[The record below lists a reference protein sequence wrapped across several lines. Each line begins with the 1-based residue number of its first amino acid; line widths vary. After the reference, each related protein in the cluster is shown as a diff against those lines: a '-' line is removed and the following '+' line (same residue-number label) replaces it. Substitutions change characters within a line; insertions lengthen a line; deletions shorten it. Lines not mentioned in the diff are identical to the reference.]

1 MKRFCLIFLLFLSCF
16 LLMPFDVTYAK
27 GRQKPVPDTVA
38 DPHSKYTALYKT
50 TRGAYCTA
58 ILISSTAAL
67 TARHC
72 SGPQPL
78 KKAGTIYP
86 GANGDKTPFGYMNIS
101 NYIPNPKYDI
111 AILKGTER
119 DQDKF
124 YRYYIRPFTT
134 TVRGYTDAEFQS
146 FVGSDIYSYGYPQK
160 DVVYKKLQY
169 RSDGNITSHEPARS
183 YLRTD
188 MPTFSGQSGSG
199 VFKKDG
205 QFLGIIVTR
214 TQDHKA
220 NVLDFNEDLAKWIN
234 DNAK

>member
-1 MKRFCLIFLLFLSCF
+1 
-16 LLMPFDVTYAK
+16 MPFDVTYANGK
-27 GRQKPVPDTVA
+27 QVLVPDTVA

-50 TRGAYCTA
+50 TRGAFCTA

-72 SGPQPL
+72 NGPQPT
-78 KKAGTIYP
+78 KKGGTIYP
-86 GANGDKTPFGYMNIS
+86 GANGDKTPFGHMNIS
-101 NYIPNPKYDI
+101 TYIPNPNYDI
-111 AILKGTER
+111 AILKGTEK

-124 YRYYIRPFTT
+124 YKYYIKKFTT

-146 FVGSDIYSYGYPQK
+146 FVGDDIYSYGYPLNEK
-160 DVVYKKLQY
+160 VYKKLQY
-169 RSDGNITSHEPARS
+169 RSDGKITKYESVRS

-205 QFLGIIVTR
+205 HFLGIIVTR
-214 TQDHKA
+214 TQDYKA
-220 NVLDFNEDLAKWIN
+220 NVLDFNVDLAKWIN
-234 DNAK
+234 DNAS